1 MSVLASSLSSTV
13 ALVTG
18 GASGIGKAIAEKLAS
33 QNIRVVIAD
42 VLPVQH
48 YSENIAGKLCDVTN
62 GEDIDALFGW
72 MKDNT
77 GLPDVMVLS
86 AGKGIHEQLL
96 EGDPEKWNEVLDL
109 NVMGVLRC
117 IRAFVPPMKDRGFGE
132 VVFISSVAAVKPYM
146 YGGIYSASKAAVEMI
161 AETLRLETL
170 PDVRITVVAPG
181 VVDTGF
187 FENEVSGNKSAE
199 SIGMGS
205 LSAEDIAEDV
215 WYAINKKRGTG
226 INKIITR
233 PAGQDF

>member
-96 EGDPEKWNEVLDL
+96 EGDPEKWKEVLDL

-132 VVFISSVAAVKPYM
+132 VVFISSVAAVKPYA
-146 YGGIYSASKAAVEMI
+146 YGGIYGASKAAVEMI
-161 AETLRLETL
+161 AETLRLETM
-170 PDVRITVVAPG
+170 PDVRVTVVAPG

-187 FENEVSGNKSAE
+187 FENEISGSKSAE

-215 WYAINKKRGTG
+215 WYAISKRKGTG